1 MKPKAKIIATIG
13 PATNNEKAIKRL
25 INGGVNVF
33 RLNFSYGTYEE
44 HAKTIDIIRKHTKNN
59 DVAIMQDICGPKVRI
74 TNLENEILVSKN
86 DTIKISKNPSK
97 DALNINYPE
106 IINQIDL
113 KDIIYFADGRIKANV
128 IKKENED
135 VVLKVLSGGILK
147 NGKGV
152 DFPSDNINLPTI
164 TEKDIKDLA
173 FGSKYDVD
181 LVAVSFVKDKEDI
194 LNAKNILRKNGSDAW
209 VIAKIE
215 RRSALD
221 NLDEIIDASDGVMVA
236 RGDLGVDIGLS
247 KVPIIKMKIIHK
259 ANEKGIPVIV
269 ATQML
274 TSMINSPY
282 PTRAEVS
289 DIANAVLYGAD
300 AVMLSDETAI
310 GHYYKEA
317 VNVLKS
323 TILETQKI
331 YPYYKDYHTKEN
343 EIIAHCASQISQNI
357 HSNYIVSVTA
367 TGFTAKQ
374 ISKFRPKKPII
385 AIVFSEKIGRRLS
398 LVWGIE
404 KNYKIEKTD
413 DENKLIEFISN
424 IKEKTPFVLTMGSII
439 GKQGATNMVRIFY

>member
-1 MKPKAKIIATIG
+1 MNPKAKIIATLG
-13 PATNNEKAIKRL
+13 PATNNEKAIKNL
-25 INGGVNVF
+25 IKNGVNVF
-33 RLNFSYGTYEE
+33 RLNFSYGTYKE
-44 HAKTIDIIRKHTKNN
+44 HAKTINIIRKYTKNN
-59 DVAIMQDICGPKVRI
+59 TVAIMQDICGPKVRI
-74 TNLENEILVSKN
+74 TNLENEIKVNKS

-97 DALNINYPE
+97 NTLCINYPE
-106 IINQIDL
+106 IISQINL
-113 KDIIYFADGRIKANV
+113 KDLIYFADGSVKASAV
-128 IKKENED
+128 KKENGD
-135 VVLKVLSGGILK
+135 IFLKVLSGGILK
-147 NGKGV
+147 KGKGV

-164 TEKDIKDLA
+164 TEKDIEDLA
-173 FGSKYDVD
+173 FGARQGID

-194 LNAKNILRKNGSDAW
+194 LNAKRILKKNGSDAW

-215 RRSALD
+215 RKSALD

-259 ANEKGIPVIV
+259 ANKKGIPVIV

-300 AVMLSDETAI
+300 AVMLSDETAV
-310 GHYYKEA
+310 GHYYNEA
-317 VNVLKS
+317 INLLKS
-323 TILETQKI
+323 TIIEAQKI
-331 YPYYKDYHTKEN
+331 YPYYKDYTSKGN
-343 EIIAHCASQISQNI
+343 EVIAHCASRISQNI

-374 ISKFRPKKPII
+374 VSKFRPKKPII
-385 AIVFSEKIGRRLS
+385 AIIFNEKIGRRLS

-404 KNYKIEKTD
+404 KSYKIEETS
-413 DENKLIEFISN
+413 DEGKLIKTISSINEKPPFI
-424 IKEKTPFVLTMGSII
+424 LTMGSVI
-439 GKQGATNMVRIFY
+439 GKQGTTNMVRIFY